1 LEKLVSS
8 SEASKILG
16 LSLQGVHYRIKQGKL
31 RAKKKDGKV
40 FVYIQEQNIPKKQDI
55 SKSENRLDDLIIVKD
70 EQILFLKKSLKWMRT
85 HYKEEIQRIEKNQE
99 KIIEVFKSEINLLQ
113 SAFNEMR
120 NLYQLEHKDKSQNA
134 QTNNI
139 QNTQPQNKQN
149 INTNETFGM
158 MDIKDFFILMKQN
171 NKTDMQI
178 KSIILD
184 RVRQG
189 DKRFIFNKKTKEVLV
204 YKSDFM
210 DLL

>member
-1 LEKLVSS
+1 MEKLVSS
-8 SEASKILG
+8 NEAAKILG

-31 RAKKKDGKV
+31 KAKKKDGKT
-40 FVYIQEQNIPKKQDI
+40 FVYIDKKDEPPKPIADKND
-55 SKSENRLDDLIIVKD
+55 RFDDLIIVKN
-70 EQILFLKKSLKWMRT
+70 EQILFLKKSLKWMKS
-85 HYKEEIQRIEKNQE
+85 HYKEEVSRIERNQD

-120 NLYQLEHKDKSQNA
+120 NLYQLEHKTEVPIQEEQRIEPNKKD
-134 QTNNI
+134 NI
-139 QNTQPQNKQN
+139 S
-149 INTNETFGM
+149 FGM

-171 NKTDMQI
+171 NKTDMEI

-189 DKRFIFNKKTKEVLV
+189 DKRFIFNKQTKEVLV
-204 YKSDFM
+204 YKSDFL